1 MRSHDDRPGAPGAEA
16 LRLLGDGLRRAFRRP
31 SRAGDL
37 PVLVLPAAASGTQI
51 LLGRSRSSDVRFLE
65 PSVSRRHAALQRVD
79 GGWLLV
85 DRASTHGTWVN
96 GRRID
101 RAVVAD
107 GDEIRLGQ
115 ARMVV
120 RT

>member
-1 MRSHDDRPGAPGAEA
+1 MRHRDDRPGSPGAE
-16 LRLLGDGLRRAFRRP
+16 LRRLGDRLLRRAAGRP
-31 SRAGDL
+31 PRAGTGRI
-37 PVLVLPAAASGTQI
+37 LVLPDVPPGTQI
-51 LLGRSRSSDVRFLE
+51 LLGRSRASDVRFLE

-85 DRASTHGTWVN
+85 DRASTHGTHLN

-107 GDEIRLGQ
+107 GDELRLGQ
-115 ARMVV
+115 ARMTV
-120 RT
+120 RV